1 MKEYCTAFY
10 QVKLSKDE
18 NQQQKPTH
26 VCKLVLADC
35 ILQIKHM
42 LVFTMA
48 IISHWIHWPN
58 TAENYL
64 NQEFVNQE

>member
-18 NQQQKPTH
+18 NQQQKLAH
-26 VCKLVLADC
+26 VCKLALAEC

-42 LVFTMA
+42 LVSTMA
-48 IISHWIHWPN
+48 IISRQIHWSS
-58 TAENYL
+58 TAKN
-64 NQEFVNQE
+64 